1 MQRGVP
7 AVARDVRSVPERRGV
22 SRGRGRA
29 GGQRVDGV
37 PAVPELLVR
46 EHVRDRGVPAV
57 ERPGVHGLHGR
68 VRRGPADRAGLQ
80 RDGGHGVRPVCDAMR
95 GGAVPLDAGDVLG
108 DEQGGR
114 GAGELRPVPSRGRLH
129 ARGLVSAEQLHGR
142 GDADQRVSRVRAA
155 AVPGR
160 VLQRGLRRV
169 QGHDMP
175 AAPELLDGEVS
186 AGGQRDRGGG
196 VRAVPELCSGGPGA
210 GGGVRPG
217 QGRAVRGPGVQLHRG
232 VPRWRRRGLLR
243 RPDGGWRQ
251 RQGPVRRV
259 PGTRDF

>member
-1 MQRGVP
+1 MARGV
-7 AVARDVRSVPERRGV
+7 RGVPERRGV
-22 SRGRGRA
+22 SGGRGHPR
-29 GGQRVDGV
+29 GQRVDGV
-37 PAVPELLVR
+37 QGMPELLAR
-46 EHVRDRGVPAV
+46 EHVRDRGVRAV
-57 ERPGVHGLHGR
+57 EGPGVCWVHGR

-80 RDGGHGVRPVCDAMR
+80 HDGGHGVRPVCDGMC
-95 GGAVPLDAGDVLG
+95 GGAVPLDAGDVLR

-114 GAGELRPVPSRGRLH
+114 GAGELRPMPCGGRLH
-129 ARGLVSAEQLHGR
+129 AGGLVPAEQLHGS
-142 GDADQRVSRVRAA
+142 GDADQRVPRVLA
-155 AVPGR
+155 AVVRGR
-160 VLQRGLRRV
+160 VLQRGVRRV

-175 AAPELLDGEVS
+175 AAPDLQRGAVS

-232 VPRWRRRGLLR
+232 VHHCSGWRRRGLLLR
-243 RPDGGWRQ
+243 RPAGGWEQ

-259 PGTRDF
+259 PGKRVF